1 MVASIATQHTAL
13 GLTPVFQAALA
24 AGDTYAAAGSPTLQV
39 KNAGTVPV
47 TVTITAVTPCSQGF
61 LHPLSFVVA
70 ATGIAEMYG
79 PVGTLNYQ
87 STDGQSNIAISYSP
101 TILQPA
107 PAAAVVASGAAGLP
121 NGTYRCQVT
130 FVNALGETTG
140 SADAIV
146 TVASQQIPWSSIPLG
161 QAGTTARNLYRVLET
176 ATDAA
181 KLTESATVSVGTAIP
196 SADTGALGETASITQ
211 AVKLGQLRLVT
222 TLADNTTTTFTD
234 NVADAALGA
243 GIPLTNTASVV
254 TVAVTA
260 P

>member
-47 TVTITAVTPCSQGF
+47 TVTITAITPCSQGF

-70 ATGIAEMYG
+70 ATGLAEMYG
-79 PVGTLNYQ
+79 PVGTLYYQ
-87 STDGQSNIAISYSP
+87 DASQNIEVSYSP

-146 TVASQQIPWSSIPLG
+146 TVASQQIAWSSIPLG
-161 QAGTTARNLYRVLET
+161 QAGTTARNLYRVLEST
-176 ATDAA
+176 SDAA

-196 SADTGALGETASITQ
+196 SADASALGETASVAQ
-211 AVKLGQLRLVT
+211 AVKLGVLRLVT
-222 TLADNTTTTFTD
+222 TLADNTTTTYTD
-234 NVADAALGA
+234 NVADSALGA
-243 GIPLTNTASVV
+243 GIPLTSSATLV

>member
-1 MVASIATQHTAL
+1 MVASIAPQHTTL

-24 AGDTYAAAGSPTLQV
+24 AGDTYAAGGAPTLQV

-47 TVTITAVTPCSQGF
+47 TVTIAAITPCSQGVK
-61 LHPLSFVVA
+61 HPLSFVVA
-70 ATGIAEMYG
+70 ATGIAELYG
-79 PVGTLNYQ
+79 PVTTLYYQ
-87 STDGQSNIAISYSP
+87 DLSGNIEVSYSP
-101 TILQPA
+101 STVQPA

-146 TVASQQIPWSSIPLG
+146 TVASQQIAWSSIPLG